1 MLIGL
6 PVAGILGVLANY
18 VTILAAVMH
27 IRGVR
32 RLVANRRP
40 SQMPSLKSWHTLQ
53 LRMGLFGPLA
63 TPLIFLGFWVVIL
76 LRIPW

>member
-18 VTILAAVMH
+18 VTILGAVMH
-27 IRGVR
+27 VRGVR

-40 SQMPSLKSWHTLQ
+40 SQMPSLKSWGTLQ
-53 LRMGLFGPLA
+53 LRMGLFGPLV
-63 TPLIFLGFWVVIL
+63 TPLIFLGFWGIIL
-76 LRIPW
+76 VRMR